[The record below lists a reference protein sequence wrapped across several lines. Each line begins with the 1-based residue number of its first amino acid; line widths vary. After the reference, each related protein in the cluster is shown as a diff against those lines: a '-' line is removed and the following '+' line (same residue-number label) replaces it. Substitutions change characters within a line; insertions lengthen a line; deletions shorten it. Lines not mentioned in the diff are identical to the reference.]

1 MNEMINMICSFGLSE
16 FEAIALVKMVMAS
29 ICGALIGFEREMKGR
44 PAGLKTFSLVCLG
57 SALVM
62 ITNDFICQNIT
73 HGTGDMARMAAQVI
87 SGIGFLG
94 AGSIMVTGHN
104 QVRGLTTAA
113 ALWVTAAL
121 GITIGAGFYYGGICG
136 IAVIYISSLLYR
148 FCDKKIMECSR
159 IMKMYIEGTDESF
172 MLKLV
177 EDFQSRKIK
186 VLMLERRSE
195 NKWYSKDTC
204 VTVEIDFGRRTS
216 HMKLLDY
223 IRQMDGI
230 LYVEEI

>member
-1 MNEMINMICSFGLSE
+1 
-16 FEAIALVKMVMAS
+16 
-29 ICGALIGFEREMKGR
+29 
-44 PAGLKTFSLVCLG
+44 
-57 SALVM
+57 
-62 ITNDFICQNIT
+62 
-73 HGTGDMARMAAQVI
+73 
-87 SGIGFLG
+87 
-94 AGSIMVTGHN
+94 
-104 QVRGLTTAA
+104 
-113 ALWVTAAL
+113 
-121 GITIGAGFYYGGICG
+121 
-136 IAVIYISSLLYR
+136 
-148 FCDKKIMECSR
+148 
-159 IMKMYIEGTDESF
+159 MYIEGKDESF